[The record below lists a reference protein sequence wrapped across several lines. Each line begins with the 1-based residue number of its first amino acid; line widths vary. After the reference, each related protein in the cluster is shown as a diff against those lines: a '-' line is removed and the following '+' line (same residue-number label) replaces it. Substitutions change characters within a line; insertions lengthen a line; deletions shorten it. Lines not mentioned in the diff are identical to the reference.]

1 MEKNKFKTEQEF
13 VDVVAYTFSKHF
25 KVNLEVWSKC
35 KNGRIDILLNY
46 KDKYYFG
53 VECKQPNSKRGEEIG
68 EYVKQ
73 AIRYTKYE
81 FEIEK
86 GIFKRVPI
94 FICPALS
101 YHYFILNDLTVEI
114 EGKKF
119 HKDRHDEN
127 FSHHSF
133 NGFLGVFGVG
143 EVRKSRNGYYFSVSN
158 STIWK
163 SDSLWI
169 DGKKTEQETG
179 IIEVNY
185 VKLEKKLFL

>member
-1 MEKNKFKTEQEF
+1 MEDNKFKSEKEF
-13 VDVVAYTFSKHF
+13 VEVVAYTFSKHF

-46 KDKYYFG
+46 QDKYYFG
-53 VECKQPNSKRGEEIG
+53 VECKQPNRKRGEEIG

-73 AIRYTKYE
+73 AIRYTSYE
-81 FEIEK
+81 FEVEK
-86 GIFKRVPI
+86 GIFKKIPI

-101 YHYFILNDLTVEI
+101 YHYFVLNNETLEI
-114 EGKKF
+114 DGVKF

-143 EVRKSRNGYYFSVSN
+143 EVRKSKHGYYFSVSN
-158 STIWK
+158 SIIWK
-163 SDSLWI
+163 SNKQWDNNEI
-169 DGKKTEQETG
+169 EG
-179 IIEVNY
+179 INEVNY
-185 VKLEKKLFL
+185 NKLAKKLGL